1 MKAEKKDLGNTERK
15 HPMNRTTALL
25 AATVLMF
32 ATVAYALPVEVPDFS
47 RDPSNGKFSI
57 VPIGAD
63 EGASQNTIG
72 PPELYFGVTDPVSG
86 TPNTMQMNW
95 QPVDPY
101 DTAQAGW
108 ALVFGEDPDLTNQ
121 MIIMSINPPGIG
133 GGPAGGGPV
142 GGITHVEVHMIDMA
156 NALVGGWGFNTD
168 QATSSPPGWLPLA
181 NDFVPF
187 GQSPVFPIPAP
198 PQPWPP
204 APGQLASLAQNFMQ
218 TVTINVG
225 AGPVP
230 GSATVIGGPAGLLI
244 GPNYL
249 IGGNNNLTQVAK
261 LEFYE
266 NGVLAGNVAV
276 PAGAQPGLNNY
287 WDHITV
293 TPEPA
298 TLSLLVLGGLA
309 LIRRRRA

>member
-15 HPMNRTTALL
+15 HPMNRTTGLL
-25 AATVLMF
+25 AATMLMF
-32 ATVAYALPVEVPDFS
+32 ATVAYALPVEVMDFA
-47 RDPSNGKFSI
+47 RDPSNTKFSI
-57 VPIGAD
+57 VPIGPD
-63 EGASQNTIG
+63 EGASHNTIG
-72 PPELYFGVTDPVSG
+72 PPELLFGVPGPTS

-95 QPVDPY
+95 QPLDPY
-101 DTAQAGW
+101 EPSMAGW
-108 ALVFGEDPDLTNQ
+108 ALVFGMDPDLTNQ
-121 MIIMSINPPGIG
+121 TISLSINPPGVG

-142 GGITHVEVHMIDMA
+142 GGITHLEVHMIDTA

-168 QATSSPPGWLPLA
+168 QATSSPPGWVPVA
-181 NDFVPF
+181 NDFLLSGMAPI
-187 GQSPVFPIPAP
+187 FPIPAP

-204 APGQLASLAQNFMQ
+204 PPGQLASLAQNVMQ
-218 TVTINVG
+218 TVIINVG
-225 AGPVP
+225 AGPAP
-230 GSATVIGGPAGLLI
+230 GSATILGGPAPFII

-276 PAGAQPGLNNY
+276 PAAAQPGLNNY

-298 TLSLLVLGGLA
+298 TLGLLALGTLA